1 MATHEQFRLGTGAG
15 FSADRL
21 DPAVDLVAKGRLDAI
36 VFECIGER
44 TLAFGHRDRMA
55 DPTAGY
61 NPLLE
66 RRLRAILP
74 LCFEHGTRLI
84 TNMGVA
90 NARGAAARA
99 AQVARDLGLRG
110 LKIAA
115 LEGDDVGALI
125 GPDTPLSDSGMTVGE
140 TGRQL
145 VGANAYLGADAILPA
160 LEADAAVVITGR
172 VADPSL
178 FLAPLCHAFGWADD
192 DWPMLGAG
200 TLVGHLMECAAQIT
214 GGYFADPGFK
224 DVPNLAYV
232 GFPIAEVAA
241 DGRAVITK
249 LADAGGLVSARTV
262 KEQLLYEVHD
272 PSAYVTPDVIADF
285 SRVQIGE
292 DGPDR
297 VAVGGAHGKPRPAQL
312 KVTVAFDGG
321 LLAEAGVSYAGPG
334 EGARRAGRRDRPGTH
349 ARPARLQ
356 RPAAHQSDRGRRPA
370 RQRDPVPERCPGRAP
385 ARSAAGGL
393 PRAGRASAVGGGVA
407 AVLRPRRR
415 RRLSRPDHAVGDHA
429 QRLHRPG
436 QGAAAHRNPRD
447 MTRGVPLRQIAH
459 ARAGDK
465 GDRSNIA
472 VFVYEPKHYATV
484 KAQLTPER
492 LRTEFGGLLRGP
504 IRRFALDHLGA
515 LNFVMD
521 EALEGG
527 VNESLNLDAHG
538 KSWSFLL
545 LGLEIAIEE

>member
-1 MATHEQFRLGTGAG
+1 MATREQFRLGTGAG

-21 DPAVDLVAKGRLDAI
+21 DPALDLVAKGRLDAI

-55 DPTAGY
+55 NPEAGY

-74 LCFEHGTRLI
+74 LCVLHGTRLI

-90 NARGAAARA
+90 NPRGAAARA

-110 LKIAA
+110 LTIAA

-125 GPDTPLSDSGMTVGE
+125 GPDTPLPDCGMTVGE
-140 TGRQL
+140 IGRQL

-192 DWPMLGAG
+192 WPLLGAG

-272 PSAYVTPDVIADF
+272 PAAYVTPDVIADF
-285 SRVQIGE
+285 SRVAIGE

-297 VAVGGAHGKPRPAQL
+297 VAIGGAGGRQRPAQL

-321 LLAEAGVSYAGPG
+321 LLAEAGISYAGPG
-334 EGARRAGRRDRPGTH
+334 AKARAELAGAIVTERMLGLHGCNAPLRIDLIGVDALHGTALEYPSDARDVRLRAALR
-349 ARPARLQ
+349 
-356 RPAAHQSDRGRRPA
+356 AAS
-370 RQRDPVPERCPGRAP
+370 RAQAELLLWEVESLLCCGP
-385 ARSAAGGL
+385 AGGGGYRGQIT
-393 PRAGRASAVGGGVA
+393 PSVITHSAYIDRAQV
-407 AVLRPRRR
+407 RPR
-415 RRLSRPDHAVGDHA
+415 
-429 QRLHRPG
+429 
-436 QGAAAHRNPRD
+436 
-447 MTRGVPLRQIAH
+447 IE
-459 ARAGDK
+459 
-465 GDRSNIA
+465 I
-472 VFVYEPKHYATV
+472 
-484 KAQLTPER
+484 LT
-492 LRTEFGGLLRGP
+492 T
-504 IRRFALDHLGA
+504 
-515 LNFVMD
+515 
-521 EALEGG
+521 
-527 VNESLNLDAHG
+527 
-538 KSWSFLL
+538 
-545 LGLEIAIEE
+545 